1 MSIWLAC
8 LLFIAAANPPRRRAE
23 LPRNAAVVA
32 AGAGLTLVALLGLGA
47 AGDTILDTLDIS
59 APTLRV
65 AVGIV
70 LLVRG
75 VIDLF
80 TFPPDAG
87 EEGTGWRA
95 AIAPVFFPVLFRPE
109 IALVAVSVAVDGGLG
124 QMALGASVAMLLVV
138 GSVVWLGRFDRALS
152 RGVSV
157 VLIVLAVDRLV
168 DGVFAL

>member
-8 LLFIAAANPPRRRAE
+8 LLAITTVNPPRRRAE
-23 LPRNAAVVA
+23 LPKNVAVVA
-32 AGAGLTLVALLGLGA
+32 AGAGLTLVTLIGLGA

-65 AVGIV
+65 AVGMV

-80 TFPPDAG
+80 TFPSDAG
-87 EEGTGWRA
+87 EEWTGWSA

-124 QMALGASVAMLLVV
+124 LMALGAGVAMLLVV
-138 GSVVWLGRFDRALS
+138 GSVAWLGRFDRALS